1 MSLQTPLKI
10 RTLQRKLY
18 SKAKA
23 EPTYRFYLLYDKI
36 YREDILAHAYHQV
49 KTNYGA
55 PGVDGQTYEMIEA
68 GDLEKWLE
76 GIRKELRD
84 KTYKPQPVRRVM
96 IDKPGGGQ
104 RPLGIPTIRDRTV
117 QTAAKLVLEPIFEA
131 DLEPEAYGY
140 RPKRSAHDAIKK
152 VHELLCEGYT
162 DVVDADLSKYFD
174 KIPHREML
182 RSIARRIVDRDVLH
196 LLKMWL
202 KVPVEERDEKGNRR
216 LTGGGKNTC
225 GTPQGGVVSP
235 MLANLYMNRFLKYW
249 RMGGQKERFQAHV
262 VNYADDFVIL
272 SRGKAEQSLNW
283 TRGVMTK
290 LKLTLNEAKTSIKA
304 ARKESFTFLGYTF
317 GPHYYRKDGHWYLG
331 ASPSKKSVARLRAKV
346 GDLLRPNN
354 VGSWPE
360 VRDKLNSMLQGWAAY
375 FSYGTRLMAY
385 RAVDHYVLDRVRH
398 FLKRRH
404 KVPTRG
410 AIRYSDDVV
419 FGELGVL
426 RLRHVH
432 VGNRPSPSK

>member
-174 KIPHREML
+174 KIPHRELL
-182 RSIARRIVDRDVLH
+182 RSIARRVVDRDVLH

-202 KVPVEERDEKGNRR
+202 KVPVEERDERGNRR

-249 RMGGQKERFQAHV
+249 RMGGQKERFQANV

-385 RAVDHYVLDRVRH
+385 RAVDNYVLDRVRH

-404 KVPTRG
+404 KVQSRG